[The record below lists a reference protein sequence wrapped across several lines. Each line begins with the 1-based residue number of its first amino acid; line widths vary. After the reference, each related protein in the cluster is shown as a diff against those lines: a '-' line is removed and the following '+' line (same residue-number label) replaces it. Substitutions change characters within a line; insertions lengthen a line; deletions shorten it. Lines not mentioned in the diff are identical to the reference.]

1 MTRPVRRV
9 MISVGEASGDRLGA
23 GLAAALRQRD
33 PAIELVGMGGPQMR
47 DAGVRL
53 VQDSAEVSVVGIWEV
68 LARLPQIR
76 RAMHRLERVLE
87 DERPDLLVP
96 IDFPDFNL
104 RLAARAGR
112 SNIGVVYF
120 VSPQVWAWRPRRVHQ
135 IRRLVREML
144 VLFDFEREFYRDADV
159 PVTWVGHPLAEAPPD
174 TSDLADLR
182 RRVGLQ
188 PDSTVVALL
197 PGSRAGEIK
206 RHMPVL
212 LGAAALL
219 RRERPALEFLVPLA
233 PSAPGCVV
241 RDTIRDS
248 GLERIHVHAGDFPGV
263 LRVCTA
269 GAVASGTASLD
280 AAMVGL
286 PMVVIYRMSP
296 ITYWIGKRLIQ
307 VDHIAMPNLIA
318 GKGIVPEL
326 LQDECN
332 AARIAA
338 ELDRYLGDPSH
349 AESVRNALQAVSRK
363 LGDPG
368 VYARAAER
376 VLAHLPRPGTVA
388 APVG

>member
-1 MTRPVRRV
+1 

-182 RRVGLQ
+182 RRIGLQ

>member
-1 MTRPVRRV
+1 

-144 VLFDFEREFYRDADV
+144 VLFDFEREFYRNADV

-182 RRVGLQ
+182 RRIGLQ
-188 PDSTVVALL
+188 PDSTAVALL
-197 PGSRAGEIK
+197 PGSRASEIK

-388 APVG
+388 TPAG